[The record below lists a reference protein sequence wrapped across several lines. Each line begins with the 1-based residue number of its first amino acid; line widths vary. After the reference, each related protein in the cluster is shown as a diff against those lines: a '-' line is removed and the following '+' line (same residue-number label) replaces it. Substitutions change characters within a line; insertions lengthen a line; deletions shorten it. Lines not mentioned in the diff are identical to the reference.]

1 MKVNQIYSILNDINA
16 QMFGSSAVAV
26 KDLSGLISMGTNI
39 IGNAVSTDKFLNI
52 LVDRIGK
59 TVIRRLDLELDFPSL
74 YMDSFQFGAVL
85 QKINVAPIQ
94 AVSSNDWEVGTAGFQ
109 PSLLD
114 IHKPTV
120 SVKYFDGLDTA
131 SYIVTIPFDLMD
143 SAFNSESGVSQFF
156 DAIIQALNDSL
167 VVSLNNMSR
176 TAVCNFV
183 AEKIKASN
191 GVINLLTDYNGAHT
205 GATLTQAEAIESPA
219 FLRYASAQIKKYL
232 DLLKNPSVL
241 YNTDGNVR
249 ATQRDN
255 MHILC
260 QSEFAINSQVYL
272 ESDTYWKEMLALPGY
287 TSVSY
292 WNGNHTASGNNDF
305 ATNSTINVIPSSEE
319 GQTTPTA
326 VNQSG
331 VIMVLADRQ
340 AIAVGI
346 NKRRSATFT
355 NPIDAYTN
363 IKEEFSTQWINDLG
377 ENGII
382 FLCA

>member
-1 MKVNQIYSILNDINA
+1 
-16 QMFGSSAVAV
+16 
-26 KDLSGLISMGTNI
+26 
-39 IGNAVSTDKFLNI
+39 
-52 LVDRIGK
+52 
-59 TVIRRLDLELDFPSL
+59 
-74 YMDSFQFGAVL
+74 
-85 QKINVAPIQ
+85 
-94 AVSSNDWEVGTAGFQ
+94 
-109 PSLLD
+109 
-114 IHKPTV
+114 
-120 SVKYFDGLDTA
+120 
-131 SYIVTIPFDLMD
+131 MD

-292 WNGNHTASGNNDF
+292 WNGNHTASGDNDF

-377 ENGII
+377 ENGIV

>member
-1 MKVNQIYSILNDINA
+1 MKINQIYSILNDINA
-16 QMFGSSAVAV
+16 QMFGSDALAV

-39 IGNAVSTDKFLNI
+39 IGNAVSTDKFLNV

-59 TVIRRLDLELDFPSL
+59 TVIRRLDLQLDFPSL

-94 AVSSNDWEVGTAGFQ
+94 AVSSNDWEVGTAGFT

-131 SYIVTIPFDLMD
+131 SFIVTIPFDLMD
-143 SAFNSESGVSQFF
+143 SAFASEAGVSQFF

-191 GVINLLTDYNGAHT
+191 GVINLLTEYNGAHT

-249 ATQRDN
+249 ATARDN

-272 ESDTYWKEMLALPGY
+272 ESDTYWKDLLSLPGY

-292 WNGNHTASGNNDF
+292 WNGNHTASGDNDF

-319 GQTTPTA
+319 GQATPTA

-331 VIMVLADRQ
+331 VIMVLADRL

>member
-1 MKVNQIYSILNDINA
+1 MKVNQIYSIINDINA

-94 AVSSNDWEVGTAGFQ
+94 AVSSNDWEVGSVGFT

-131 SYIVTIPFDLMD
+131 SFIVTIPFDLME
-143 SAFNSESGVSQFF
+143 SAFASEAGVSQFF

-191 GVINLLTDYNGAHT
+191 GVINLLADYNTAHQ

-219 FLRYASAQIKKYL
+219 FLRFASAQIKKYL

-272 ESDTYWKEMLALPGY
+272 ESDTYWKEMLSLPGY

-292 WNGNHTASGNNDF
+292 WNGNHTASGDNDF

-377 ENGII
+377 ENGIV